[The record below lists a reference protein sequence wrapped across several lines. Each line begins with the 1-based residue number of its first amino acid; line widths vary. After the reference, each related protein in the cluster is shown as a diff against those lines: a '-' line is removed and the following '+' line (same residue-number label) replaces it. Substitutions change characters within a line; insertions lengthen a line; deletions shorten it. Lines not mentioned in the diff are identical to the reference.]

1 MTKTALDPNVIDYVI
16 GGTVIQEVRT
26 SNIAREA
33 AMAAGTTHRSIYHE
47 SMYMYLYLYLYLH
60 LHLYIYYL
68 YLDLCYRDMSAIR

>member
-33 AMAAGTTHRSIYHE
+33 AMAAGTIYGL
-47 SMYMYLYLYLYLH
+47 SCI
-60 LHLYIYYL
+60 YIYY
-68 YLDLCYRDMSAIR
+68 I